1 MDMKKF
7 ILLLIAGVWL
17 VGCASDKA
25 LYVPD
30 ANYMERRNVETRVF
44 DTTHTKELL
53 IASAQVLQ
61 DMDYTITE
69 SDTDIGVITATKNR
83 AVGSTAGKAV
93 LTVLSALNG
102 QKAVYEDKQ
111 KFYVSIVN
119 TPANA
124 RQTKTRVTFAR
135 IVYDNT
141 GKVVRIEKL
150 DDPTLYKGFF
160 DKLAQSVFLTA
171 NNI

>member
-1 MDMKKF
+1 MKKLIY
-7 ILLLIAGVWL
+7 ILVAGCL
-17 VGCASDKA
+17 VSACASYKN

-30 ANYMERRNVETRVF
+30 ADYLKRRNVETRLF
-44 DTTHTKELL
+44 DTTNTKELL
-53 IASAQVLQ
+53 IASAQLLQ

-83 AVGSTAGKAV
+83 EKGSKAGKAV
-93 LTVLSALNG
+93 LSFFAALNG
-102 QKAVYEDKQ
+102 QQAVYEDKQ

-119 TPANA
+119 TKANEH
-124 RQTKTRVTFAR
+124 QIKTRVTFAR
-135 IVYDNT
+135 IIYNNL
-141 GKVVRIEKL
+141 GNVVEIEKL
-150 DDPTLYKGFF
+150 DDPALYTEFF